1 LTEPVDACLCPA
13 YDEWVLEADGI
24 RAVCLYGRH
33 AGEID
38 AIKRNDLLVATDEE
52 GGDVTRLHYRDGSP
66 APGNLA
72 LGFVDDVELTQRVAG
87 AIAGE
92 LAAAGVNW
100 NLAPVA
106 DVNSDPENPVI
117 GVRSFGSDPEL
128 VARHVQAF
136 VEGTQAQ
143 GVAACAK
150 HFPGH
155 GATRADSHRELP
167 VSASY
172 VLEPFAAAVDAGV
185 RSVMTAH
192 VVYPE
197 LDDLPA
203 TLSPRAIRLLR
214 DDLGFDGVIV
224 TDALDMG
231 AVRAIPGL
239 AVRALAAGVDLL
251 LIGEQ
256 NGEEACAAIR
266 SAVVQAVRAGDLTW
280 TRIEQAAERVARLA
294 SSVSPLAV
302 DEPLERVGLD
312 AARRALR
319 VRGELP
325 LREPPFVVELRA
337 DTNPAVGEA
346 HWSLAEPLSELDF
359 LAGIG
364 ESRPL
369 VVACRDA
376 YRHEWQREWIRR
388 AQPDVLVALG
398 MPDDCELAPRAFIAA
413 YGAGRANTT
422 AAAHALRGSL

>member
-1 LTEPVDACLCPA
+1 MTESVDACLCPA

-155 GATRADSHRELP
+155 GATRADSHR
-167 VSASY
+167 
-172 VLEPFAAAVDAGV
+172 
-185 RSVMTAH
+185 
-192 VVYPE
+192 
-197 LDDLPA
+197 
-203 TLSPRAIRLLR
+203 
-214 DDLGFDGVIV
+214 
-224 TDALDMG
+224 
-231 AVRAIPGL
+231 
-239 AVRALAAGVDLL
+239 
-251 LIGEQ
+251 
-256 NGEEACAAIR
+256 
-266 SAVVQAVRAGDLTW
+266 
-280 TRIEQAAERVARLA
+280 
-294 SSVSPLAV
+294 
-302 DEPLERVGLD
+302 
-312 AARRALR
+312 
-319 VRGELP
+319 
-325 LREPPFVVELRA
+325 
-337 DTNPAVGEA
+337 
-346 HWSLAEPLSELDF
+346 
-359 LAGIG
+359 
-364 ESRPL
+364 
-369 VVACRDA
+369 
-376 YRHEWQREWIRR
+376 
-388 AQPDVLVALG
+388 
-398 MPDDCELAPRAFIAA
+398 
-413 YGAGRANTT
+413 
-422 AAAHALRGSL
+422 